1 MLSDKKRGLDR
12 SCHFDDKDNQT
23 DDRVKS
29 YEDISNQNIEA
40 SMKELRSIPYTIRYT
55 SVVMPELLRII
66 RQYDF
71 TEDW

>member
-12 SCHFDDKDNQT
+12 SCRFDDKDNQT

-40 SMKELRSIPYTIRYT
+40 SMKELRNIP
-55 SVVMPELLRII
+55 
-66 RQYDF
+66 
-71 TEDW
+71 